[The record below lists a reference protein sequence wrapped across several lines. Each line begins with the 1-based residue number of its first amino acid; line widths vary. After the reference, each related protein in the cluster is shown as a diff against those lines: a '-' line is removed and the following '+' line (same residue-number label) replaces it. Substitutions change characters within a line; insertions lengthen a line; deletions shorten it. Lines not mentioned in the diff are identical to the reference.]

1 MDDDSEK
8 KKAKEKK
15 KCAIKRL
22 LKLIDYRDCQYNNKI
37 ILKLQQRFKN
47 IMYILNKTIRLH

>member
-8 KKAKEKK
+8 KKANETK

-37 ILKLQQRFKN
+37 ILKLQQR
-47 IMYILNKTIRLH
+47 